1 MLLYEFYIRARKMGY
16 TPVAALETAKCWI
29 ACEFSPAPERA
40 LMAFY
45 H

>member
-1 MLLYEFYIRARKMGY
+1 MLYEFYIRLRKQGY
-16 TPVAALETAKCWI
+16 TPYGAIETARHWI